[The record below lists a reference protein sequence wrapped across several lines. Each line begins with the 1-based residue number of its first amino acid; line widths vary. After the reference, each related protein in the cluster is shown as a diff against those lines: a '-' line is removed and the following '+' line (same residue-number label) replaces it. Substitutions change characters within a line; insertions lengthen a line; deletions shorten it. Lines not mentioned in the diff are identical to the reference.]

1 MSPLARYGRCSEQRY
16 GQSASTRA
24 TLRPRI
30 IVPAAALWIA
40 LIMILPIMIVLVSAT
55 VSAPAQDAT
64 GGNNAEAQIRSL
76 ERAWTVG
83 EARNDNRA
91 LDLIFDNAL
100 VYIEYGKLMTKGE
113 YLSRIRTSNPHLQQ
127 IVNEAITVRTFGSTA
142 IVVGIYR
149 EKDVTDGKVLLTRW
163 RFIDTWVNKKGSWL
177 LVAAASAPLPR

>member
-1 MSPLARYGRCSEQRY
+1 MQTILQ
-16 GQSASTRA
+16 
-24 TLRPRI
+24 
-30 IVPAAALWIA
+30 AAAL
-40 LIMILPIMIVLVSAT
+40 LIVLVSAT
-55 VSAPAQDAT
+55 ISAPAQDAT

-100 VYIEYGKLMTKGE
+100 VYIEYGRLMTKGE

-127 IVNEAITVRTFGSTA
+127 IVMEAITVRTFGSTA

-149 EKDVTDGKVLLTRW
+149 EKDVNAGKTLLTRW

-177 LVAAASAPLPR
+177 LVAAASAPLPK

>member
-1 MSPLARYGRCSEQRY
+1 MSALSRYSRCSEQRY
-16 GQSASTRA
+16 VQSASARA
-24 TLRPRI
+24 ILQPQTILQ
-30 IVPAAALWIA
+30 AAALWI
-40 LIMILPIMIVLVSAT
+40 VLVMTVVVGAT
-55 VSAPAQDAT
+55 IPVPAQDVT
-64 GGNNAEAQIRSL
+64 DGNNAEAQIRSL

-149 EKDVTDGKVLLTRW
+149 EKDVTEGKTVLTRW

>member
-1 MSPLARYGRCSEQRY
+1 MR
-16 GQSASTRA
+16 
-24 TLRPRI
+24 
-30 IVPAAALWIA
+30 
-40 LIMILPIMIVLVSAT
+40 
-55 VSAPAQDAT
+55 
-64 GGNNAEAQIRSL
+64 EAQIRSL

-142 IVVGIYR
+142 IVVGIDR

-177 LVAAASAPLPR
+177 LSCGGVRAAAEVAARSAREKGELRCGSHFLFCWSYWPPARSTPEVLHKVQQKARRKVPSKVQRNPIPTAIESSA